1 MVLLRILILYWQEE
15 FLPFLY
21 VSAEKLGEI
30 GDLMGMRKL
39 KQQTIYKL
47 FEIGD
52 EDVQGTKSCED

>member
-21 VSAEKLGEI
+21 VSAEKLREI

-39 KQQTIYKL
+39 KQQTIYKV

-52 EDVQGTKSCED
+52 EDVQGTKSCKD